1 MRLIIVLSY
10 WMIYLYFYR
19 DKISHKQKILILN
32 KQSITYKDY
41 NI

>member
-19 DKISHKQKILILN
+19 DKISHKQNNPNL
-32 KQSITYKDY
+32 KQTIY